1 MRVMYCVVVMGLVFL
16 TFNPL
21 FWLARVLINCFKFV
35 KRSLRNLF
43 ISFFIFYFYY
53 FLCYETLF
61 MKVMYCVLLLW
72 DFIYESHVLCVVV
85 MGLVFLTFFFG
96 LQGLFLLF

>member
-1 MRVMYCVVVMGLVFL
+1 
-16 TFNPL
+16 
-21 FWLARVLINCFKFV
+21 
-35 KRSLRNLF
+35 
-43 ISFFIFYFYY
+43 
-53 FLCYETLF
+53 

-72 DFIYESHVLCVVV
+72 DFIYESHVLCVV